1 MSSEYTK
8 EMEARMLEKFR
19 HHYPE
24 IFTPKP
30 VDLAFGKFDGSKVF
44 IPWYLKPFA
53 KKIRS
58 IACRHFVSGYFSNTT
73 GAGDTVTFKR
83 PKPYE
88 SRL

>member
-1 MSSEYTK
+1 MSKGDATK
-8 EMEARMLEKFR
+8 MAALFLEKFNSER
-19 HHYPE
+19 A
-24 IFTPKP
+24 FSKA
-30 VDLAFGKFDGSKVF
+30 VDSAFCKFDESKVV

-73 GAGDTVTFKR
+73 NASDTVTFKR

-88 SRL
+88 SKL